1 MLLFDRC
8 LQCTE
13 IDVSNNQIKETT
25 TTIRNK
31 AGESLGKVL
40 QVRLGLGLVS
50 VSVLVLGLGLGLGLS
65 VLMCR
70 MGLRLILK

>member
-40 QVRLGLGLVS
+40 QVRLGLVS
-50 VSVLVLGLGLGLGLS
+50 VSVLVLGLGLELGLS
-65 VLMCR
+65 VLMCVSV